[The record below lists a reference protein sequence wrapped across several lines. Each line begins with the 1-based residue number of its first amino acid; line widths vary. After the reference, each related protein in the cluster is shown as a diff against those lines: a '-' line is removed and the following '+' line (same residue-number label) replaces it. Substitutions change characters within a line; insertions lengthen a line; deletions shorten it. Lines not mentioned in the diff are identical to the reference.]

1 MIACDF
7 DADNAAALIVLRPNQ
22 SWTWKANTYFVA
34 TLMTISLVIAI
45 AFTVQGFWMILPFT
59 VLEMSILTGC
69 LYYCVRRTHTT
80 EVLRLSQEELIFER
94 GIREPTQ
101 RFAFERYFAR
111 FMVEPARHPWYRKK
125 IELKCRDKALE
136 VGHFLNDEEK
146 DQLVRE
152 LRHIIHELDNAKFK
166 A

>member
-7 DADNAAALIVLRPNQ
+7 DADSAAAMIVLRPNR
-22 SWTWKANTYFVA
+22 SWTWRANTYFVG
-34 TLMTISLVIAI
+34 TLMTISLLIAL
-45 AFTVQGFWMILPFT
+45 AFTAQGFWMILPFT
-59 VLEMSILTGC
+59 VLEISILTGC
-69 LYYCVRRTHTT
+69 LFYCVRRTHTT
-80 EVLRLSQEELIFER
+80 EVLRMNREELIFER

-101 RFAFERYFAR
+101 RFSFERYFAR
-111 FMVEPARHPWYRKK
+111 FFVEPARHPWYRKK
-125 IELKCRDKALE
+125 IELKCRGKALE

-152 LRHIIHELDNAKFK
+152 LRHIIRKLDNEDFK